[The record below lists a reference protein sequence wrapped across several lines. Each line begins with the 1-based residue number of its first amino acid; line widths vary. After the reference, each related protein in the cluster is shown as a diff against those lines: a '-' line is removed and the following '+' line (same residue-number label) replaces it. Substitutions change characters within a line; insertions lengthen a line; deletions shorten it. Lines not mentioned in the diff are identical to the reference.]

1 MIPRTYPSTFQAVTG
16 QQQMVVYVL
25 PSIAGLTAWIDYIP
39 VKQPATITSYN
50 TYDNDS
56 ALLVDVLAST
66 TGKESWIDY
75 IPVYVDAAYTTPWTT
90 DAGGFIPCYPLG
102 GGGGGVDNLLLEN
115 GDAVLLESGD
125 LILLE

>member
-16 QQQMVVYVL
+16 QQQMVVFVL

-39 VKQPATITSYN
+39 VKQPAIITSYN

-90 DAGGFIPCYPLG
+90 DAGGFIPCYPIG
-102 GGGGGVDNLLLEN
+102 AAAVDALLLEN
-115 GDAVLLESGD
+115 GDALLLESGD